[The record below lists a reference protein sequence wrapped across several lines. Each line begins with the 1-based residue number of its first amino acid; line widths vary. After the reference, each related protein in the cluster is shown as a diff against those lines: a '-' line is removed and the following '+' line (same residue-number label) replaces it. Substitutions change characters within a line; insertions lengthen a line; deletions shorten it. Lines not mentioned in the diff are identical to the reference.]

1 MVSQGRIGRIAWL
14 NQDDGAAA
22 PVAVTPQSKETEQQM
37 EEKRKAELEALD
49 AELAQLQALAQKLA
63 ADSERDAQLI
73 KQLEASLRYED
84 KQAEALQ
91 KQYEELVKVMD
102 LLPDADNSTR
112 IRMLHSN
119 PCVCSRQMPDRS
131 PLQTSPS

>member
-49 AELAQLQALAQKLA
+49 AELLHEKHHPGNVAARSGHVLDDALA
-63 ADSERDAQLI
+63 DWI
-73 KQLEASLRYED
+73 GHLRKYNRNG
-84 KQAEALQ
+84 
-91 KQYEELVKVMD
+91 V
-102 LLPDADNSTR
+102 
-112 IRMLHSN
+112 
-119 PCVCSRQMPDRS
+119 
-131 PLQTSPS
+131 